1 MAYLKSV
8 CCPGL
13 AIYLEKEEGV
23 TKGREER
30 EGKNPGG
37 GDAGGTAIDEAIAMG
52 ATMASILSQVAAINQ
67 VQGRQLRNNKGQIY
81 SYRCR

>member
-37 GDAGGTAIDEAIAMG
+37 GDAGGTAIDEAIAG
-52 ATMASILSQVAAINQ
+52 VFATWSSLKLPMYVLPSGQASGKI
-67 VQGRQLRNNKGQIY
+67 
-81 SYRCR
+81 